1 MSFKS
6 FLSEK
11 LKQVSIIPTVNLA
24 KSVSNLTDNKL
35 DDKIVDKVTE
45 YTNPVAIAKGGNSLA
60 KAIANGFAT
69 FGASTG
75 DVIGRAGIYATGKA
89 TGNEELA
96 KKATEMK
103 TGSYE
108 LPGSIGKWVGPIT
121 PYPDQYMNRR
131 DEGQSPTEAG
141 LKTVGT
147 AALDNPFGTEIKAVG
162 IAGSLAFKGGKE
174 ALEPVLKKIAQSK
187 SAANIAKWL
196 GGILKGGENAQ
207 IDTLAKQLVSA
218 DTPELVTKTLDD
230 AIVGKERTVFRTS
243 KTPFDKKLMQED
255 GVFTSPDKTFA
266 EKWGKNLGY
275 GPVEELKIASDAKIL
290 HIDDFPKKF
299 IKEEDGYKYYSLDD
313 QAEIIKYAKQNG
325 YDGFESIS
333 LVPGGSKIEP
343 EIAFW
348 NKDKI
353 RVVPSKLDDMADP
366 ALKQSKFAERVAESD
381 KVDPLV
387 ASDLDKVV
395 YSVAKNKDTVKLAD
409 DYLAKTSTDDALK
422 RFNDAYKV
430 DEAGK
435 VVEDNLTPELNVIG
449 IKLID
454 QLQAAGRHDE
464 IFNIV
469 EKMSQSATTKGQAIQ
484 ALSLFSRV
492 SPEGVV
498 NFAANKLSK
507 AGMKADDI
515 KKAMTPEFIDEI
527 TAMSKAN
534 QKIEA
539 GSYQRAVADSLLL
552 KKIGDLVP
560 SSLGSKLSTA
570 QTLSLLLNP
579 KTITR
584 NIIGNAGFNAAEGVA
599 HNVFSTPLDALT
611 SLFTGKRTKVFSSPE
626 TFGKGF
632 MTGLKEG
639 TSEAWQKIDT
649 KQLSTSYDFKSGVFK
664 TGIMD
669 KLERGLGVALKGP
682 DRAFYQA
689 TYDSSL
695 ADGIQAYAKTKKIVA
710 EGMDDLLSKIP
721 EKELDRLK
729 EVAHYDGLYRTF
741 QDPSR
746 LADSLQM
753 VKTALNKIGTADGKF
768 GLGDAIIKFPRTP
781 ANLINRG
788 LAYSPAG
795 FLKTVVEAAKPLIG
809 KPFNQKAFVESF
821 GRAMTG
827 TSGLMGTGFML
838 NQLGIIEG
846 AAPESQA
853 LGQTQR
859 TTGLGA
865 YKINASA
872 LKRFVLSGFNPDV
885 TEKQK
890 GDVLYSYDWFQPLAM
905 GVSMGANMSESSKD
919 GNLEDSVYNVLGMI
933 QSGVNTTGEQ
943 PLFKNITDLFSG
955 YGKPSDKIMKVLSG
969 VPQTFIPT
977 LVKQVRD
984 LVDENQRETY
994 DPSLFNQTVNTIKNK
1009 IPFASETLPS
1019 KVDTFGQDQ
1028 KTYQDG
1034 TNNVFNVMLNPG
1046 FITEYKPTDEAKMVI
1061 QLFKETGSESALPNV
1076 LNKNIQVNGESHKLT
1091 SDEYYN
1097 MKKLTGILTQRA
1109 LYKMSQD
1116 PNFTGMTPADQ
1127 AKAIGNTLT
1136 DIGAASKIL
1145 LLGSKPKT
1153 IDGGTQK
1160 VLNYYMQN
1168 KEDLK
1173 KTLIPPTVNK

>member
-174 ALEPVLKKIAQSK
+174 ALEPVLKKIATSK

-196 GGILKGGENAQ
+196 GGILKGGEKAQ
-207 IDTLAKQLVSA
+207 IDTLAKQLVAVDSPA
-218 DTPELVTKTLDD
+218 VVSKTLDD
-230 AIVGKERTVFRTS
+230 AI
-243 KTPFDKKLMQED
+243 KLSESAATK
-255 GVFTSPDKTFA
+255 V
-266 EKWGKNLGY
+266 
-275 GPVEELKIASDAKIL
+275 
-290 HIDDFPKKF
+290 DD
-299 IKEEDGYKYYSLDD
+299 
-313 QAEIIKYAKQNG
+313 
-325 YDGFESIS
+325 
-333 LVPGGSKIEP
+333 V
-343 EIAFW
+343 
-348 NKDKI
+348 
-353 RVVPSKLDDMADP
+353 ADP

-729 EVAHYDGLYRTF
+729 EIAHYDGLYRTF

-905 GVSMGANMSESSKD
+905 GVSMGANMSESSKG

-933 QSGVNTTGEQ
+933 QSGVDTTGEQ